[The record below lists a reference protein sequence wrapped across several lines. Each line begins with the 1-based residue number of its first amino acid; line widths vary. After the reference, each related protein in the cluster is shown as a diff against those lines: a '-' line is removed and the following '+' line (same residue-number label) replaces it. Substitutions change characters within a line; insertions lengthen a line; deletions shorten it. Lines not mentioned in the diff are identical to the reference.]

1 MENIMLSLVF
11 SMPLLLIMFYPAI
24 KIVEYIQT
32 KRELNKKIYISLTLL
47 ITLLLSIIAGVIL
60 SFF

>member
-11 SMPLLLIMFYPAI
+11 SMPLLLIMFYPSI

-32 KRELNKKIYISLTLL
+32 KRELSKRTYISLTLL